1 MQQIMCI
8 LLKVQGVLKVVE
20 CIPMSLCTI
29 LLGNLMP
36 KTSQVDFSDFSGLM
50 EEVVKSGT
58 VTLPPSLALTDKKI
72 EKKYGEI
79 AAESKQSSCTAMP
92 SRILLC
98 AAIKEMDELQL
109 ESIDEKKMLLW
120 RDAINSALNI
130 NFKVD
135 FAIEHLKKIGR
146 AYFGL
151 KARNDQEL
159 RSIEEKISTL
169 QIELSDWEEK
179 RAKKVEEQNSE
190 VRKECLRYAEYFQG
204 KSLSA
209 GLLH

>member
-1 MQQIMCI
+1 
-8 LLKVQGVLKVVE
+8 
-20 CIPMSLCTI
+20 
-29 LLGNLMP
+29 
-36 KTSQVDFSDFSGLM
+36 
-50 EEVVKSGT
+50 
-58 VTLPPSLALTDKKI
+58 
-72 EKKYGEI
+72 
-79 AAESKQSSCTAMP
+79 MP

-98 AAIKEMDELQL
+98 AAIKEMNELQL
-109 ESIDEKKMLLW
+109 ESIDQKKMLLW
-120 RDAINSALNI
+120 RDAINSAFNI

-169 QIELSDWEEK
+169 QIELSNWEEK
-179 RAKKVEEQNSE
+179 HAKKVEEQNSE
-190 VRKECLRYAEYFQG
+190 VRKECLRDAEYFQG
-204 KSLSA
+204 KSLSV